1 MFARTRRTINS
12 GRSMGRAARHLM
24 QKFRILKP
32 LKTHWRIATCSEVEC
47 QAHEKGF
54 RTIVDKNSAQAG
66 YIRGDF
72 KINGFVS
79 GRPYQEQIT
88 ADNKAVFTFA
98 PGTECFASH
107 KVQIGKAD
115 VLVRQT
121 IERKS
126 ILEPEQF
133 IWLMNENHYA
143 IKKALKE
150 G

>member
-12 GRSMGRAARHLM
+12 GRSMGRSARHLM

-79 GRPYQEQIT
+79 GRHT
-88 ADNKAVFTFA
+88 KNKL
-98 PGTECFASH
+98 
-107 KVQIGKAD
+107 Q
-115 VLVRQT
+115 QT
-121 IERKS
+121 IRQS
-126 ILEPEQF
+126 SLSLLE
-133 IWLMNENHYA
+133 LNVLLV
-143 IKKALKE
+143 IKFK
-150 G
+150 